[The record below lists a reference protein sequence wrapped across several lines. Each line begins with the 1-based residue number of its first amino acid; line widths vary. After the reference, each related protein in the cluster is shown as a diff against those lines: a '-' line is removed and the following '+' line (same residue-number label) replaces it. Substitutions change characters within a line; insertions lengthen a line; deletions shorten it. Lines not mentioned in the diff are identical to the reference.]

1 MADRRKPVADVPAI
15 PMTDG
20 DTRWIGIF
28 ERKLNQKAPGWSE
41 PGAIDKLR
49 RDTLEVMQAVLD
61 SAIEYGDRH
70 YLLRVLRQSGR
81 LAGLESPN
89 VAIAIGGS
97 SDSLPNL
104 SAATD
109 AELIEM
115 ARAAGISLGAA
126 RLDAPKN
133 AEPVEEPE
141 PEPVE

>member
-1 MADRRKPVADVPAI
+1 MATKQKPETGEV

-20 DTRWIGIF
+20 DVRWMGIF
-28 ERKLNQKAPGWSE
+28 ARKLNEKLPGWNE
-41 PGAIDKLR
+41 PGALDKLR

-89 VAIAIGGS
+89 VAIAIAGS

-104 SAATD
+104 SGASD
-109 AELIEM
+109 ADLIEM
-115 ARAAGISLGAA
+115 ARAAGVTIGQLE
-126 RLDAPKN
+126 APKK
-133 AEPVEEPE
+133 AEPVE
-141 PEPVE
+141 